1 MQKSEYLEKE
11 KSFLGEKKALSK
23 VFQGLSFS
31 EKIKNSRHKLQNKI
45 HVIKKKKKSKLQ
57 KHKKFLH
64 YTFRKKKRR

>member
-1 MQKSEYLEKE
+1 MQKFEYLEKE

-45 HVIKKKKKSKLQ
+45 HVI
-57 KHKKFLH
+57 
-64 YTFRKKKRR
+64 